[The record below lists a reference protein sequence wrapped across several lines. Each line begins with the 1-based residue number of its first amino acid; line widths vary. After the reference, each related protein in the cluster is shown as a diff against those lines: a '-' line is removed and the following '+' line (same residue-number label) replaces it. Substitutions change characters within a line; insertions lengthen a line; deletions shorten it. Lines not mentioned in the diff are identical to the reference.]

1 MFYNKEVEYF
11 ISDFVSELSDDN
23 VAIFAGAGLSA
34 PSGFVDWK
42 GLMKD
47 FSDQIG
53 LDVEK
58 EEDLISLAQYYL
70 NTQKGNR
77 FSITKKLVEEF
88 TQDKVPNENHRI
100 LARLPIPVYWTT
112 NYDRLIE
119 KALSDNNKKPDPKY
133 VKEHFVRTVPKRDA
147 VIYKMHGDIEH
158 LHEVVL
164 TKDQY
169 ESYHETHSAFLS
181 TLAGDLTARTFLFI
195 GYSFNDPNLQYI
207 LARVRVLYKDHQRRH
222 YCFFREL
229 KQWDKESTDDF
240 EYRLI
245 KQKLIIEDLARFNIH
260 VLLVKEY
267 TDITRILYEIE
278 RRYKMKTV
286 FISGSA
292 HTFGTFKGDAPQL
305 IKDLTARLIRNGF
318 KVVSGFGLGVGQY
331 VIEGALNEIYNVKRE
346 RLSDQLQLFPFPVSS
361 DSEEMK
367 NNYRNNMIAHAGVAI
382 FLFGNKMKG
391 GDLINSP
398 GLHKEFEIAKSK
410 NLLLIPVGATG
421 FAAKE
426 IWDEVINDYANY
438 YVDNNKLETLKQLG
452 ASSKSNNELID
463 LIINYL
469 E

>member
-1 MFYNKEVEYF
+1 MFYNKEIEYF
-11 ISDFVSELSDDN
+11 ISDFVSELGDNN

-47 FSDQIG
+47 FSDQID

-58 EEDLISLAQYYL
+58 EDDLISLAQYYL
-70 NTQKGNR
+70 NKQKGNR
-77 FSITKKLVEEF
+77 YSITKKLVEEF
-88 TQDKVPNENHRI
+88 TQDKIPNDNHRI

-119 KALSDNNKKPDPKY
+119 KSLVDNNKKPDSKY
-133 VKEHFVRTVPKRDA
+133 AKEHFVKTIPKRDA
-147 VIYKMHGDIEH
+147 IVYKMHGDIEH

-169 ESYHETHSAFLS
+169 ESYYETHSAFLS

-229 KQWDKESTDDF
+229 KQWKNESYEDF
-240 EYRLI
+240 EYRRV

-267 TDITRILYEIE
+267 EDITKILLEIE

-292 HTFGTFKGDAPQL
+292 YTFD
-305 IKDLTARLIRNGF
+305 GF
-318 KVVSGFGLGVGQY
+318 KNNGAELGRELSIALLKHGYKIVSGFGLGVGQY
-331 VIEGALNEIYNVKRE
+331 VIDGALDEIYNNRKE

-361 DSEEMK
+361 NSPDIQ
-367 NNYRNNMIAHAGVAI
+367 NNYRDNMISHAGITI
-382 FLFGNKMKG
+382 FLFGNKLKDG
-391 GDLINSP
+391 SLINSP
-398 GLHKEFEIAKSK
+398 GLEKEFKISEQKK
-410 NLLLIPVGATG
+410 LLLVPVGATG
-421 FAAKE
+421 YASRE
-426 IWDEVINDYANY
+426 LWNEVINNY
-438 YVDNNKLETLKQLG
+438 DKYYQEKNKFEMLKKLGDTSLTNSQLINIILEFIK
-452 ASSKSNNELID
+452 
-463 LIINYL
+463 
-469 E
+469 

>member
-11 ISDFVSELSDDN
+11 ISDFVKELSDDN

-42 GLMKD
+42 GLMRG
-47 FSDQIG
+47 FSEQIG
-53 LDVEK
+53 LDIEK

-70 NTQKGNR
+70 NEQKGNR

-88 TQDKVPNENHRI
+88 SQDKVPNENHRI
-100 LARLPIPVYWTT
+100 LARLPIPAYWTT

-119 KALSDNNKKPDPKY
+119 RALTENNKKPDPKY
-133 VKEHFVRTVPKRDA
+133 IKAHFVRTIPKRDA

-229 KQWDKESTDDF
+229 KQWDKESIEDF
-240 EYRLI
+240 EYRQI

-267 TDITRILYEIE
+267 SDITKILSEVE

-292 HTFGTFKGDAPQL
+292 NTFGTFSGDAPQF
-305 IKDLTARLIRNGF
+305 IKDLTANLLRNGF
-318 KVVSGFGLGVGQY
+318 KIVSGFGLGVGQY
-331 VIEGALNEIYNVKRE
+331 VIEGALDEVYNKKRE
-346 RLSDQLQLFPFPVSS
+346 RLNDQLQLFPFPVSS
-361 DSEEMK
+361 DSEEMRDS
-367 NNYRNNMIAHAGVAI
+367 YRHNMISHAGVAI
-382 FLFGNKMKG
+382 FLFGNKIKDG
-391 GDLINSP
+391 NLINSP
-398 GLHKEFEIAKSK
+398 GLHKEFKIAKSK
-410 NLLLIPVGATG
+410 NLLLVPVGATG
-421 FAAKE
+421 FASE
-426 IWDEVINDYANY
+426 ELWREVISHYSEY
-438 YVDNNKLETLKQLG
+438 YETKEKSELLEKLGQTTL
-452 ASSKSNNELID
+452 SNTDIITLI
-463 LIINYL
+463 LKFIS
-469 E
+469 